1 MKNKL
6 YFLCISIICIS
17 SGCKHEWTLRDSVV
31 YPYFS
36 TWEPLYAIKLKT
48 WHQTVPKEEE
58 DSCYIITSTPS
69 LYNQLNM
76 QLLEPDEFANRLY
89 DIVKKDE
96 ALSVTE
102 DFFNCKSN
110 SKIQIDSNIYIL
122 YKNDGIEAILDRYT
136 DQKGNLYVYN
146 PFPLE
151 GQERMNFG
159 QDVNID
165 YIIYLAQQHNIF
177 SFFRDSEGIFHIY
190 VTRYK

>member
-6 YFLCISIICIS
+6 YFLCLSIICIS
-17 SGCKHEWTLRDSVV
+17 SGCKH
-31 YPYFS
+31 
-36 TWEPLYAIKLKT
+36 
-48 WHQTVPKEEE
+48 
-58 DSCYIITSTPS
+58 
-69 LYNQLNM
+69 
-76 QLLEPDEFANRLY
+76 
-89 DIVKKDE
+89 
-96 ALSVTE
+96 
-102 DFFNCKSN
+102 
-110 SKIQIDSNIYIL
+110 
-122 YKNDGIEAILDRYT
+122 EAILDRYT